1 MRSLANRVIFSSP
14 AFASER
20 MTFALVRADAPPTNA
35 IPFRKSMRLTRERL
49 DGSRRQ
55 RQKVGVSN
63 EAGEQ
68 PTGAGAGDGPGEESL
83 QDFQRVIERYAE
95 AVNSDKPGEANQ
107 AALAALMMA
116 AADAAAHPTPTLL
129 LDMKASALLAA
140 RDWEGAEN
148 VYRELLVL
156 QEQTGHPGLVAKP
169 QMDLCS
175 LFRLLGR
182 LDEAGRLA
190 CAATE
195 SARRSELRP
204 LLAMAL
210 DSEAQCALE
219 QVDSERALTAAA
231 EALQVIDP
239 GKMGDL
245 MRARA
250 YITLARCQLAVD
262 QADPAEAS
270 LQESWRLLANS
281 SHASF
286 GLGPV
291 AALARWFETH
301 AQLHLR
307 KNSLPDAVAALAR
320 AVEHRRELLGR
331 LDDSD
336 PYALAALARALDLLA
351 EVRTKTGDLLA
362 AKHAREEGQRIW
374 RELRLPATAVQS

>member
-1 MRSLANRVIFSSP
+1 MTDET
-14 AFASER
+14 SER
-20 MTFALVRADAPPTNA
+20 
-35 IPFRKSMRLTRERL
+35 
-49 DGSRRQ
+49 Q
-55 RQKVGVSN
+55 
-63 EAGEQ
+63 
-68 PTGAGAGDGPGEESL
+68 TGAGASDGPGEEFL
-83 QDFQRVIERYAE
+83 LDFQQVIERYAE

-116 AADAAAHPTPTLL
+116 ATDAVAHPTPALL
-129 LDMKASALLAA
+129 LGEKASDCLSA
-140 RDWEGAEN
+140 RDWDGAEN
-148 VYRELLVL
+148 AYRELLAL
-156 QEQTGHPGLVAKP
+156 EEQTGHPGLVAKP

-182 LDEAGRLA
+182 LDEAWCLA

-195 SARRSELRP
+195 SARRAELRP

-219 QVDSERALTAAA
+219 RADSERALTAAA
-231 EALQVIDP
+231 EALRVIDP

-262 QADPAEAS
+262 QGAPAEAS

-291 AALARWFETH
+291 VALARWFETQ

-307 KNSLPDAVAALAR
+307 KHSLPDAVDALAR

-351 EVRTKTGDLLA
+351 EVRTKTGDLVA
-362 AKHAREEGQRIW
+362 AKDAREEGQRIW
-374 RELRLPATAVQS
+374 MELRLPASP